1 MAAFFVQPE
10 SAQMNPI
17 SNNQLIEALNWRY
30 ATKQFDATKMIP
42 AATLATLE
50 ESLVLSPSS
59 FGLQPYRFLM
69 ITDKATRE
77 KLLPHTWG
85 QRQVVDCSHYV
96 VFAARQTMT
105 EKEIDAF
112 LKLTADTRGMSL
124 ETLNGYRG
132 MMTGML
138 LADSFKPR
146 VPHWAALQAYIAI
159 GNLMTS
165 AALLGVDACPIEGFV
180 PAEYDKILGLPE
192 QGYGSVVCCAL
203 GYRAATDKYA
213 TAKKVRPAKSQLVKN
228 I

>member
-1 MAAFFVQPE
+1 
-10 SAQMNPI
+10 MNPI
-17 SNNQLIEALNWRY
+17 SNSQLLEALNWRY
-30 ATKQFDATKMIP
+30 ATKQFDATKTIP
-42 AATLATLE
+42 ATTLE
-50 ESLVLSPSS
+50 TLEQSLVLSPSS
-59 FGLQPYRFLM
+59 FGLQPYRFLV
-69 ITDKATRE
+69 INDKATRE

-96 VFAARQTMT
+96 VFAGRTAMT
-105 EKEIDAF
+105 EKEIDTF
-112 LKLTADTRGMSL
+112 LKLTADTRGMAV

-138 LADSFKPR
+138 LAESFKPR

-180 PAEYDKILGLPE
+180 PAEYDKLLGLPE
-192 QGYGSVVCCAL
+192 QGYASVVCCAL
-203 GYRAATDKYA
+203 GYRASTDKYA
-213 TAKKVRPAKSQLVKN
+213 TAKKVRAAKADLVKV